1 VLLLGLLVTSTS
13 VGFYESSN
21 SLAGLLYVVPY
32 GFYSVGNVMISG
44 LDAEGRK
51 EDIVSVLQESLRVSS
66 IIPVMS
72 FFVFLGFGDVILEVV
87 FGGSYGPAYWYL
99 VGLGLVKVLSSYR
112 KPLQGLN
119 YGTDRPEIQFYANV
133 YAMAANFLTV
143 LPLIWYA
150 GGLGVVIS
158 TVLAGVVR
166 LGVVVLLTEEYV
178 YEVDIRWT
186 VLVTYSTGV
195 VLLLAS
201 QAVEEA
207 FELTTVQYALL
218 LVGFVVAYLVSNISL
233 IGVNLASPITDNRN

>member
-1 VLLLGLLVTSTS
+1 
-13 VGFYESSN
+13 
-21 SLAGLLYVVPY
+21 
-32 GFYSVGNVMISG
+32 M
-44 LDAEGRK
+44 
-51 EDIVSVLQESLRVSS
+51 
-66 IIPVMS
+66 
-72 FFVFLGFGDVILEVV
+72 
-87 FGGSYGPAYWYL
+87 
-99 VGLGLVKVLSSYR
+99 
-112 KPLQGLN
+112 
-119 YGTDRPEIQFYANV
+119 
-133 YAMAANFLTV
+133 
-143 LPLIWYA
+143 IWYA

-166 LGVVVLLTEEYV
+166 LGAVVLLTEEYV

-201 QAVEEA
+201 QAVEGA